1 MCPRLRETSRI
12 SAYDRGTAGPDAH
25 TDTRRAVLGKWNP
38 PLPFPFLA
46 IGCVLLL
53 RSNRAKQHPL
63 PLPLPTPARAER
75 PTGPRRRPIDLSIDR
90 LIQSID
96 RQGAAG
102 GRGAGQSPS
111 VGVSLPRTS
120 ALLPVICVPS
130 MSSSSSSPGT
140 SNNRCVLQ
148 PGSQEAALHVGPR
161 WRLLTLP
168 ALAFSCPF
176 PEGHGLLRVGAVALG
191 FLGSRGRPWGGR
203 LVLGPRRGFL
213 VQRSGAGRPA
223 ASLAG
228 GSRAAVASWSR
239 SRTPC
244 SHAATVTRDRDGRD
258 RAAAALDA
266 TLRASALVQ
275 GYRLL
280 LCPCDFPVH
289 TLGPISVVTM
299 RIPFL
304 TT

>member
-1 MCPRLRETSRI
+1 M
-12 SAYDRGTAGPDAH
+12 
-25 TDTRRAVLGKWNP
+25 
-38 PLPFPFLA
+38 
-46 IGCVLLL
+46 
-53 RSNRAKQHPL
+53 
-63 PLPLPTPARAER
+63 
-75 PTGPRRRPIDLSIDR
+75 
-90 LIQSID
+90 
-96 RQGAAG
+96 
-102 GRGAGQSPS
+102 
-111 VGVSLPRTS
+111 
-120 ALLPVICVPS
+120 
-130 MSSSSSSPGT
+130 

-148 PGSQEAALHVGPR
+148 PGSQEAALHAGPR
-161 WRLLTLP
+161 RRLLTLP

-176 PEGHGLLRVGAVALG
+176 PEGHGLRATLLRVGAMALG

-203 LVLGPRRGFL
+203 LVLGPRHGFP
-213 VQRSGAGRPA
+213 VQRSGAGRSA
-223 ASLAG
+223 ASLAS

-239 SRTPC
+239 SRTPR
-244 SHAATVTRDRDGRD
+244 SHAAMVTRDRDGRD

-299 RIPFL
+299 CIPFL